1 MKKYNYMM
9 SLIFFLFFG
18 CKNWETAPVPPEKDI
33 NGTCLEIKNNSQ
45 FDVNIYI
52 NMEPMPDS
60 VVKEIPAGESAEI
73 EVSPSAS
80 SVGDKIIVEYKYKIG
95 SVYIPYFNA
104 KDTKCVYTK
113 LIKKNKLN
121 TLELSHISSL
131 NIDKTYLL
139 VQNNCSDD
147 ILLHD
152 EYDEYSMLEQY
163 PSGSLS
169 YLIESG
175 CYALYEISDDNDYYI
190 EHNQNKEKI
199 DLGIIKKGLIY
210 CIQYGKED
218 GAQLLLKTPLDLSA
232 KDKVWKIA
240 LSTQNGKYLSV
251 GDICSRE
258 NSESGYILLGGM
270 SYSRYSDK
278 NKPYYATIDS
288 NGDVSSE
295 KSFYFR
301 NDTSNNTI
309 FTDTIEKNGI
319 CLAIGKNIYD
329 DKPNSIF
336 VMSDFNGYSIY
347 EEIPTA
353 SSEGDEFPDSIQ
365 QNRES
370 DCCEYKSYGLIHV
383 EDKSFCVLLGYED
396 NLPGFELHKLI
407 VEDEDSIKT
416 ELIYKSHENV
426 IPQSVAYSNGKYLV
440 LSQSLVE
447 SGDFKSFVSIIE
459 GGNVHE
465 ETIKIENYLFNK
477 LKINQSDSL
486 VYLSGSYVSRTDFRD
501 IAAFG
506 TIDLNSRNITKLLS
520 SEQDSNSNFYDFIFI
535 DDDIVLC
542 GFSDAEY
549 AQGENPLASSSA
561 VPYLVSYRLL
571 KTTDSEPHFKKNWD
585 RKYEDYKGY
594 VVYSVN
600 KSSINSLFLELYN
613 KTECSSYLV
622 STGLLGEIPEDTKIT
637 LPRNPSIKAV
647 EESQVSV
654 YFYENQNS
662 IMHYNQGSFVL
673 GKEYTLEDFEK
684 YAPAEIP
691 NGHNVVGWRI
701 FSPNPEKQS
710 SRMVVKPSGVPTDPD
725 REEDPST
732 DNVKKELEFP
742 KIFTNTND
750 LHVYPIISL
759 EHTSLE
765 NWSYDDSYHWYECLC
780 GEKLTDKEEH
790 QFGKWQITIKPEKN
804 IDGERQKSCSVCGF
818 KIIEKIDSVF
828 DKQILQD
835 SGKKEIIDNGEWG
848 LGTANSN
855 KGDVLDLSEYAKYMT
870 EDFYFVFDVVLDFEA
885 YWIDRFWF
893 WETDE
898 YEEGYKQIFLYY
910 RDPGVIGDSIGIFD
924 ASTIRTQKGLLCEEE
939 WTDDKGV
946 KRFSWKID
954 GDYCS
959 DKMCIRYDAW
969 GNLEDTWYIKALS
982 VALSIKPK
990 E

>member
-1 MKKYNYMM
+1 MDEKK
-9 SLIFFLFFG
+9 
-18 CKNWETAPVPPEKDI
+18 
-33 NGTCLEIKNNSQ
+33 
-45 FDVNIYI
+45 
-52 NMEPMPDS
+52 
-60 VVKEIPAGESAEI
+60 
-73 EVSPSAS
+73 
-80 SVGDKIIVEYKYKIG
+80 KIIRKIFVFFVSFFMFLGCETNINYPPISPNANVRFLNKTDLVVNVYTDPEMTMLLSEINAKSWYSCFATVIPTGNVFYYKYLLKIG
-95 SVYIPYFNA
+95 NVLIPYGEGRCQV
-104 KDTKCVYTK
+104 KVEEK
-113 LIKKNKLN
+113 
-121 TLELSHISSL
+121 TLASI
-131 NIDKTYLL
+131 
-139 VQNNCSDD
+139 D
-147 ILLHD
+147 ILLPTEIYTNSNVVLLENKSNSAISISVNNNSSSLPLEKTLLNKN
-152 EYDEYSMLEQY
+152 EYGIFLLKNEIFSINDKPFNIISENKGYIC
-163 PSGSLS
+163 S
-169 YLIESG
+169 YLYTGSIDD
-175 CYALYEISDDNDYYI
+175 EIVLCS
-190 EHNQNKEKI
+190 
-199 DLGIIKKGLIY
+199 
-210 CIQYGKED
+210 
-218 GAQLLLKTPLDLSA
+218 KTPLDLSA

-258 NSESGYILLGGM
+258 NSEAGYMLFGGM

-278 NKPYYATIDS
+278 NKPYYAMIDS
-288 NGDVSSE
+288 KGNVSGE
-295 KSFYFR
+295 RSFYFR
-301 NDTSNNTI
+301 NDTFNNTI
-309 FTDTIEKNGI
+309 FTDAIEKNGI

-329 DKPNSIF
+329 DKTDSLF

-347 EEIPTA
+347 EEIPSTY
-353 SSEGDEFPDSIQ
+353 SEGDVFPDAIQ

-370 DCCEYKSYGLIHV
+370 DCCVYKSYGLIHV
-383 EDKSFCVLLGYED
+383 EDNSFCVLLGYED

-416 ELIYKSHENV
+416 ELIYKSNEDV
-426 IPQSVAYSNGKYLV
+426 IPQSVAYANGKYIV

-447 SGDFKSFVSIIE
+447 SSEFKSFVSIIE

-465 ETIKIENYLFNK
+465 ETIEIENYLFNK

-486 VYLSGSYVSRTDFRD
+486 VYLSGSYVSTIDFRD
-501 IAAFG
+501 SAAFG
-506 TIDLNSRNITKLLS
+506 TIDLNSKNFTKLWK
-520 SEQDSNSNFYDFIFI
+520 SEEVSNSNSNFYDFSFI
-535 DDDIVLC
+535 DNDVVLC
-542 GFSDAEY
+542 GFSDAVY
-549 AQGENPLASSSA
+549 KQGENPLSSSSA
-561 VPYLVSYRLL
+561 VPYLLSYSLTDK
-571 KTTDSEPHFKKNWD
+571 KTNWD

-594 VVYSVN
+594 VVYAVN

-637 LPRNPSIKAV
+637 LPCSPSIDAV

-662 IMHYNQGSFVL
+662 IMHYNQATFVL

-691 NGHNVVGWRI
+691 NGHDVVGWRI

-790 QFGKWQITIKPEKN
+790 RFGKWQITIKPEKN

-855 KGDVLDLSEYAKYMT
+855 KGNVLDLSKYAKYMT

-885 YWIDRFWF
+885 YWSLFDFNDF
-893 WETDE
+893 DG

-969 GNLEDTWYIKALS
+969 GNLEDTWYLKSLS